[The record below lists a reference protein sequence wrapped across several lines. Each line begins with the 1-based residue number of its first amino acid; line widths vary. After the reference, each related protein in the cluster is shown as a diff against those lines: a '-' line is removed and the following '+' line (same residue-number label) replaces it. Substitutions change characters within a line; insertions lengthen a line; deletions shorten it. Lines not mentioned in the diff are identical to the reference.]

1 MPAGTYTVRLTV
13 DGQTLTQPA
22 VVQSDPRGN

>member
-13 DGQTLTQPA
+13 DGQTLTQP
-22 VVQSDPRGN
+22 VSVISDPRGN